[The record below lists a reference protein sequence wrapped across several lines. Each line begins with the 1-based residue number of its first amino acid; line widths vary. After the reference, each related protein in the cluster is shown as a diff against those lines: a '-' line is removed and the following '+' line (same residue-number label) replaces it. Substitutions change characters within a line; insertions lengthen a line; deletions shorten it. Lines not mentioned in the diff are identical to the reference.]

1 MPPPADG
8 FARLLLTP
16 RERTVLLGVGQQL
29 TDGEIADA
37 LNVSRRTV
45 ASQVAALSAKF
56 GVQRRADLAAL
67 AAREVAE
74 SPPGAPARADGALWR
89 ELTRLRAQL
98 HESAAAART
107 LKTLDQASGILY
119 ERYRLPSLT
128 VASRLLRQ
136 VAERHGLGVADLA
149 AALLAVAR
157 PDGDGCWFPR
167 RDWRR
172 GPELTFLPERPS
184 NLAQVLTAAL
194 DASAERADTR
204 QGDLQLVPAGGRG
217 LDIVVSRGF
226 TQAFVTHFAHVEGDN
241 TACALALST
250 REPVSIPDIT
260 RSEIFDPMG
269 RDALDAER
277 VRTVH
282 STPMLTDRDGCV
294 GVLST
299 HRSRARQEPSQATR
313 GELTRI
319 ATQTGTWLA
328 WQRRTARLDALED
341 FHRSA
346 GRHPATAD
354 DGPDQREASAPVPA
368 ERGDRR
374 TGAPST
380 GPSTSGSSGSSNQ

>member
-8 FARLLLTP
+8 FARSSLTA
-16 RERTVLLGVGQQL
+16 RERTVLLGVAQQL

-37 LNVSRRTV
+37 LNVPRRTV
-45 ASQVAALSAKF
+45 ASHVAALSAKF
-56 GVQRRADLAAL
+56 GVQERADLAAL
-67 AAREVAE
+67 AVRDLAD
-74 SPPGAPARADGALWR
+74 SPHDAPAQADGVLWR
-89 ELTRLRAQL
+89 ELIRLRAQL
-98 HESAAAART
+98 HQSTAAARA
-107 LKTLDQASGILY
+107 LKALDQASGVLY

-136 VAERHGLGVADLA
+136 VAQRHGLGAADLA
-149 AALLAVAR
+149 AALLALAR
-157 PDGDGCWFPR
+157 PDGDGRWFPR

-194 DASAERADTR
+194 DASAERAGTR
-204 QGDLQLVPAGGRG
+204 QGDLQLVPASGRG

-226 TQAFVTHFAHVEGDN
+226 TQAFVKHFAHVEGDN

-269 RDALDAER
+269 RAALDAEQ

-282 STPMLTDRDGCV
+282 STPMLTDRDSCV

-299 HRSRARQEPSQATR
+299 HRSRARQEPGQATR
-313 GELTRI
+313 DELTRI

-341 FHRSA
+341 LHRSA

-354 DGPDQREASAPVPA
+354 DGPDQREASAPVSA
-368 ERGDRR
+368 EQRR

-380 GPSTSGSSGSSNQ
+380 GSSTSGSSGSSNQ